1 MVAQYAEAGTNKAGL
16 GVGVAALYIFL
27 VFFSLGMDA
36 ASWVVLSE
44 IFPNFIRAKGY
55 AVAVSAK
62 SLINLV
68 YLQVTP
74 QAFANLGWKYF
85 MVRIPLAVDPSAWL
99 HLMRYDVP
107 GLCQHFCSRFRL
119 TVLGCPGNERDS
131 ARRNCRSLW

>member
-27 VFFSLGMDA
+27 VFFSFGMDA

-85 MVRIPLAVDPSAWL
+85 MVRVPSAVAWL
-99 HLMRYDVP
+99 HLTTYVRYARSMSAFLQSVLSYCI
-107 GLCQHFCSRFRL
+107 GLSRKRKEFR
-119 TVLGCPGNERDS
+119 
-131 ARRNCRSLW
+131 